1 MAKDDALSHKGSKC
15 KMIVDEGR
23 TFLSVKKSISGKRWV
38 DRLSPELDN
47 IALTI
52 SQKGNIPDLI
62 ARILAG
68 RGVSADEA
76 IDFLNP
82 TIKSLMPDPYVFQD
96 MEAAA
101 KRIAEAVENKQSVA
115 IFGDYDVDGATSS
128 AVLYRF
134 LVAFGV
140 SARIYIPD
148 RILEGYGP
156 NPDAI
161 RQLVKEG
168 AELIVTVD
176 CGVSSFEALEEAAKL
191 GVGVVVLDHH
201 QVGTELPPAHAIVNP
216 NRHDDRS
223 NLGHLAAVGVT
234 FMAVVAIH
242 RILRQ
247 SDLVGDAEKS
257 FDLLSLLDL
266 VALGTVCDVVPLQ
279 SLNRAFVTKGILAMR
294 SMKNTGLSA
303 LARVSRVEGAIEAY
317 HLGFL
322 LGPRINAGG
331 RIGDAG
337 LGARLLTMS
346 DAFEADEVAERLD
359 VLNTERQ
366 AHEKAMLEEA
376 DAQAFAEVG
385 VEDISDDALDAGP
398 SVLITSS
405 PDWHPGVLGIVA
417 SRLKER
423 YRRPSF
429 ALAFDASGKG
439 TGSGRSISGVDL
451 GKAVRLAV
459 EEGLLLK
466 GGGHAMAAGL
476 TVSREKLG
484 DLRIF
489 FEEMLKDDV
498 AKARAIRS
506 LTIDG
511 ALTARAATLLLM
523 TEIDRA
529 GPYGAGH
536 PSPIFAFPSH
546 RITFAKVVGKGH
558 VKLTIKGGEGAS
570 LNAIAFGVADQPL
583 GKVLMENKQKPVH
596 LVGQLSKNTWQGRVT
611 PQLRV
616 IDAAFPHHV

>member
-1 MAKDDALSHKGSKC
+1 MS
-15 KMIVDEGR
+15 IDEGR
-23 TFLSVKKSISGKRWV
+23 TFLSVKQSISGKRWV
-38 DRLSPELDN
+38 DRLTPSLDTVALD
-47 IALTI
+47 IA
-52 SQKGNIPDLI
+52 QKADIPDLI

-68 RGVSADEA
+68 RGVGANEA
-76 IDFLNP
+76 VDFLNP
-82 TIKSLMPDPYVFQD
+82 TIKNLMPDPHVLQD

-101 KRIAEAVENKQSVA
+101 KRIADAIEKQQTVA

-134 LVAFGV
+134 LNAFGV

-148 RILEGYGP
+148 RIIEGYGP
-156 NPDAI
+156 NPAAI
-161 RQLVKEG
+161 RQLIEEG

-176 CGVSSFEALEEAAKL
+176 CGVSSFDALIEAEKL
-191 GVGVVVLDHH
+191 GVDVVVLDHH
-201 QVGTELPPAHAIVNP
+201 QVSTELPPAHAIVNP

-242 RILRQ
+242 RILRESASQ
-247 SDLVGDAEKS
+247 ADAAKS
-257 FDLLSLLDL
+257 FDLLKLLDL

-279 SLNRAFVTKGILAMR
+279 TLNRAFVTKGIIAMR
-294 SMKNTGLSA
+294 SMGNVGLSA
-303 LARVSRVEGAIEAY
+303 LARVSRVEGPLEPY

-346 DAFEADEVAERLD
+346 DAFEADEVAQRLD
-359 VLNTERQ
+359 ILNAERQ
-366 AHEKAMLEEA
+366 ALEKAMLEEA

-385 VEDISDDALDAGP
+385 VDNTLEGGA

-405 PDWHPGVLGIVA
+405 SDWHPGVLGIVA
-417 SRLKER
+417 SRLKDR

-439 TGSGRSISGVDL
+439 TGSGRSMSGVDL

-459 EEGLLLK
+459 EEGILLK

-476 TVSREKLG
+476 TVNREKLG

-498 AKARAIRS
+498 AKARALRS
-506 LTIDG
+506 ITIDG
-511 ALTARAATLLLM
+511 ALTARGASLPLM
-523 TEIDRA
+523 AEIDRA
-529 GPYGAGH
+529 GPYGPGH

-546 RITFAKVVGKGH
+546 RITYANVVGKGH
-558 VKLTIKGGEGAS
+558 VKLSIKAGDGAS
-570 LNAIAFGVADQPL
+570 LNAIAFRVADEPL
-583 GKVLMENKQKPVH
+583 GKTLLENKQKPVH
-596 LVGQLSKNTWQGRVT
+596 LVGQLSKNSWQGRVT

-616 IDAAFPHHV
+616 IDAALPSHV

>member
-1 MAKDDALSHKGSKC
+1 MLL
-15 KMIVDEGR
+15 DERR
-23 TFLSVKKSISGKRWV
+23 TFLSVKRSISGKRWV
-38 DRLSPELDN
+38 DRLTPNLDN
-47 IALTI
+47 VALTI
-52 SQKGNIPDLI
+52 SQKAGIPDLI

-68 RGVSADEA
+68 RGVKADEA
-76 IDFLNP
+76 SDFLNP
-82 TIKSLMPDPYVFQD
+82 TIKNLMPDPYVFQD

-101 KRIAEAVENKQSVA
+101 RRIADAVEKKQSVA

-134 LVAFGV
+134 LAAFGV

-156 NPDAI
+156 NPAAI
-161 RQLVKEG
+161 RQLVNQG

-176 CGVSSFEALEEAAKL
+176 CGVTSFDALIEAQKL
-191 GVGVVVLDHH
+191 GVDVVVLDHH
-201 QVGTELPPAHAIVNP
+201 QVGTDLPPAYAIVNP

-223 NLGHLAAVGVT
+223 GLGHLAAVGVT
-234 FMAVVAIH
+234 FMAVVATH
-242 RILRQ
+242 RILRESSYV
-247 SDLVGDAEKS
+247 SDSEKS
-257 FDLLSLLDL
+257 FNLLNLLDL

-279 SLNRAFVTKGILAMR
+279 SLNRAFVTKGIVSMRAMGNVGLA
-294 SMKNTGLSA
+294 A
-303 LARVSRVEGAIEAY
+303 LARASRVEGALEPY

-337 LGARLLTMS
+337 LGARLLTMN
-346 DAFEADEVAERLD
+346 DAFEAEEVAQRLD
-359 VLNTERQ
+359 VLNAERQ
-366 AHEKAMLEEA
+366 AIEKTMLEEA

-385 VEDISDDALDAGP
+385 VDDTVDVGP

-405 PDWHPGVLGIVA
+405 SDWHPGVLGIVA
-417 SRLKER
+417 SRLKDR

-439 TGSGRSISGVDL
+439 TGSGRSLNGVDL

-476 TVSREKLG
+476 TVRREKLG

-489 FEEMLKDDV
+489 FEKMLKEDV
-498 AKARAIRS
+498 AKVRAIRS
-506 LTIDG
+506 LIIDG
-511 ALTARAATLLLM
+511 AMTARGATLPLM
-523 TEIDRA
+523 AEIDRA
-529 GPYGAGH
+529 GPYGPGH
-536 PSPIFAFPSH
+536 PAPIFAFPSH
-546 RITFAKVVGKGH
+546 RITYSNVVGNGH
-558 VKLTIKGGEGAS
+558 VALTLKATDGAS
-570 LNAIAFGVADQPL
+570 LNAIAFRMADEPL
-583 GKVLMENKQKPVH
+583 GKALLENKQKPVH
-596 LVGQLSKNTWQGRVT
+596 LVGHLSKNSWQGRVT

-616 IDAAFPHHV
+616 LDAAFPHHV

>member
-1 MAKDDALSHKGSKC
+1 MS
-15 KMIVDEGR
+15 IDEGR
-23 TFLSVKKSISGKRWV
+23 TFLSVKQSISGKRWV
-38 DRLSPELDN
+38 DRLTPSLDTVALD
-47 IALTI
+47 IA
-52 SQKGNIPDLI
+52 QKADIPDLI

-68 RGVSADEA
+68 RGVRADEA
-76 IDFLNP
+76 VDFLNP
-82 TIKSLMPDPYVFQD
+82 TIKNLMPDPHVFQD
-96 MEAAA
+96 MEVAA
-101 KRIAEAVENKQSVA
+101 KRIADAVEKQQTVA

-134 LVAFGV
+134 LTAFGV

-156 NPDAI
+156 NPAAI
-161 RQLVKEG
+161 RQLVEEG

-176 CGVSSFEALEEAAKL
+176 CGVSSFEALIEAEKL
-191 GVGVVVLDHH
+191 GVDVVVLDHH

-242 RILRQ
+242 RILRASASQ
-247 SDLVGDAEKS
+247 ADAAKS
-257 FDLLSLLDL
+257 FDLLKLLDL

-279 SLNRAFVTKGILAMR
+279 TLNRAFVTKGIIAMR
-294 SMKNTGLSA
+294 SMANVGLSA
-303 LARVSRVEGAIEAY
+303 LARVSRVEGPLEPY

-337 LGARLLTMS
+337 LGARLLTMR
-346 DAFEADEVAERLD
+346 DAFEADEVAQRLD
-359 VLNTERQ
+359 VLNAERQ
-366 AHEKAMLEEA
+366 ALEKAMLEEA

-385 VEDISDDALDAGP
+385 VDETVEGGP

-405 PDWHPGVLGIVA
+405 SDWHPGVLGIVA
-417 SRLKER
+417 SRLKDR

-439 TGSGRSISGVDL
+439 TGSGRSMNGVDL

-459 EEGLLLK
+459 EEGLLQK
-466 GGGHAMAAGL
+466 GGGHEMAAGL
-476 TVSREKLG
+476 TVEREKLG

-498 AKARAIRS
+498 AKARASRS
-506 LTIDG
+506 ITVDG
-511 ALTARAATLLLM
+511 ALTARGASLQLM
-523 TEIDRA
+523 AEIDRA
-529 GPYGAGH
+529 GPYGPGH

-546 RITFAKVVGKGH
+546 RITYANEVGKGH
-558 VKLTIKGGEGAS
+558 VKLSLKAGDGAS
-570 LNAIAFGVADQPL
+570 LNAIAFRVADEPL
-583 GKVLMENKQKPVH
+583 GKALLENKQKPMH
-596 LVGQLSKNTWQGRVT
+596 LVGHLSKNSWQGRVT

-616 IDAAFPHHV
+616 IDAALPNHV

>member
-1 MAKDDALSHKGSKC
+1 MS
-15 KMIVDEGR
+15 IDEGR
-23 TFLSVKKSISGKRWV
+23 TFLSVKQSISGKRWV
-38 DRLSPELDN
+38 DRLTPSLDTVALD
-47 IALTI
+47 IA
-52 SQKGNIPDLI
+52 QKADIPDLI

-68 RGVSADEA
+68 RGVGANEA
-76 IDFLNP
+76 VDFLNP
-82 TIKSLMPDPYVFQD
+82 TIKNLMPDPHVLQD

-101 KRIAEAVENKQSVA
+101 KRIADAVEKQQTVA

-134 LVAFGV
+134 LNAFGV

-148 RILEGYGP
+148 RIIEGYGP
-156 NPDAI
+156 NPAAI
-161 RQLVKEG
+161 RQLIEEG

-176 CGVSSFEALEEAAKL
+176 CGVSSFDALIEAEKL
-191 GVGVVVLDHH
+191 GVDVVVLDHH
-201 QVGTELPPAHAIVNP
+201 QVSTELPPAHAIVNP

-242 RILRQ
+242 RILRESASQ
-247 SDLVGDAEKS
+247 ADAAKS
-257 FDLLSLLDL
+257 FDLLKLLDL

-279 SLNRAFVTKGILAMR
+279 TLNRAFVTKGIIAMR
-294 SMKNTGLSA
+294 SMGNVGLSA
-303 LARVSRVEGAIEAY
+303 LARVSRVEGPLEPY

-346 DAFEADEVAERLD
+346 DAFEADEVAQRLD
-359 VLNTERQ
+359 ILNAERQ
-366 AHEKAMLEEA
+366 ALEKAMLEEA

-385 VEDISDDALDAGP
+385 VDNTLEGGA

-405 PDWHPGVLGIVA
+405 SDWHPGVLGIVA
-417 SRLKER
+417 SRLKDR

-439 TGSGRSISGVDL
+439 TGSGRSMSGVDL

-476 TVSREKLG
+476 TVNREKLG

-498 AKARAIRS
+498 AKARALRS
-506 LTIDG
+506 ITIDG
-511 ALTARAATLLLM
+511 ALTARGASLPLM
-523 TEIDRA
+523 AEIDRA
-529 GPYGAGH
+529 GPYGPGH

-546 RITFAKVVGKGH
+546 RITYANVVGKGH
-558 VKLTIKGGEGAS
+558 VKLSIKAGDGAS
-570 LNAIAFGVADQPL
+570 LNAIAFRVADEPL
-583 GKVLMENKQKPVH
+583 GKALLENKQKPVH
-596 LVGQLSKNTWQGRVT
+596 LVGQLSKNSWQGRVT

-616 IDAAFPHHV
+616 IDAALPSHV

>member
-1 MAKDDALSHKGSKC
+1 MS
-15 KMIVDEGR
+15 IDEGR
-23 TFLSVKKSISGKRWV
+23 TFLSVKQSISGKRWV
-38 DRLSPELDN
+38 DRLTPSLDTVALD
-47 IALTI
+47 IA
-52 SQKGNIPDLI
+52 QKADIPDLI

-68 RGVSADEA
+68 RGVGANEA
-76 IDFLNP
+76 VDFLNP
-82 TIKSLMPDPYVFQD
+82 TIKNLMPDPHVLQD

-101 KRIAEAVENKQSVA
+101 KRIADAVEKQQTVA

-134 LVAFGV
+134 LNAFGV

-148 RILEGYGP
+148 RIIEGYGP
-156 NPDAI
+156 NPAAI
-161 RQLVKEG
+161 RQLIEEG

-176 CGVSSFEALEEAAKL
+176 CGVSSFDALIEAEKL
-191 GVGVVVLDHH
+191 GVDVVVLDHH
-201 QVGTELPPAHAIVNP
+201 QVSTELPPAHAIVNP

-242 RILRQ
+242 RILRESASQ
-247 SDLVGDAEKS
+247 ADAAKS
-257 FDLLSLLDL
+257 FDLLKLLDL

-279 SLNRAFVTKGILAMR
+279 TLNRAFVTKGIIAMR
-294 SMKNTGLSA
+294 SMGNVGLSA
-303 LARVSRVEGAIEAY
+303 LARVSRVEGPLEPY

-346 DAFEADEVAERLD
+346 DAFEADEVAQRLD
-359 VLNTERQ
+359 ILNAERQ
-366 AHEKAMLEEA
+366 ALEKAMLEEA
-376 DAQAFAEVG
+376 DVQAFAEVG
-385 VEDISDDALDAGP
+385 VDNTLEGRA

-405 PDWHPGVLGIVA
+405 SDWHPGVLGIVA
-417 SRLKER
+417 SRLKDR

-439 TGSGRSISGVDL
+439 TGSGRSMSGVDL

-476 TVSREKLG
+476 TVNREKLG

-498 AKARAIRS
+498 AKARALRS
-506 LTIDG
+506 ITIDG
-511 ALTARAATLLLM
+511 ALTARGASLPLM
-523 TEIDRA
+523 AEIDRA
-529 GPYGAGH
+529 GPYGPGH

-546 RITFAKVVGKGH
+546 RITYANVVGKGH
-558 VKLTIKGGEGAS
+558 VKLSIKAGDGAS
-570 LNAIAFGVADQPL
+570 LNAIAFRVADEPL
-583 GKVLMENKQKPVH
+583 GKALLENKQKPVH
-596 LVGQLSKNTWQGRVT
+596 LVGQLSKNSWQGRVT

-616 IDAAFPHHV
+616 IDAALPSHV

>member
-1 MAKDDALSHKGSKC
+1 MS
-15 KMIVDEGR
+15 IDEGR
-23 TFLSVKKSISGKRWV
+23 TFLSVKQSISGKRWV
-38 DRLSPELDN
+38 DRLTPSLDTVALD
-47 IALTI
+47 IA
-52 SQKGNIPDLI
+52 QKADIPDLI

-68 RGVSADEA
+68 RGVGANEA
-76 IDFLNP
+76 VDFLNP
-82 TIKSLMPDPYVFQD
+82 TIKNLMPDPHVLQD

-101 KRIAEAVENKQSVA
+101 KRIADAVEKQQTVA

-134 LVAFGV
+134 LNAFGV

-148 RILEGYGP
+148 RIIEGYGP
-156 NPDAI
+156 NPAAI
-161 RQLVKEG
+161 RQLIEEG

-176 CGVSSFEALEEAAKL
+176 CGVSSFDALIEAEKL
-191 GVGVVVLDHH
+191 GVDVVVLDHH
-201 QVGTELPPAHAIVNP
+201 QVSTELPPAHAIVNP

-242 RILRQ
+242 RILRESASQ
-247 SDLVGDAEKS
+247 ADAAKS
-257 FDLLSLLDL
+257 FDLLKLLDL

-279 SLNRAFVTKGILAMR
+279 TLNRAFVTKGIIAMR
-294 SMKNTGLSA
+294 SMGNVGLSA
-303 LARVSRVEGAIEAY
+303 LARVSRVEGPLEPY

-346 DAFEADEVAERLD
+346 DAFEADEVAQRLD
-359 VLNTERQ
+359 ILNAERQ
-366 AHEKAMLEEA
+366 ALEKAMLEEA
-376 DAQAFAEVG
+376 DVQAFAEVG
-385 VEDISDDALDAGP
+385 VDNTLEGRA

-405 PDWHPGVLGIVA
+405 SDWHPGVLGIVA
-417 SRLKER
+417 SRLKDR

-439 TGSGRSISGVDL
+439 TGSGRSMSGVDL

-459 EEGLLLK
+459 EEGILLK

-476 TVSREKLG
+476 TVNREKLG

-498 AKARAIRS
+498 AKARALRS
-506 LTIDG
+506 ITIDG
-511 ALTARAATLLLM
+511 ALTARGASLPLM
-523 TEIDRA
+523 AEIDRA
-529 GPYGAGH
+529 GPYGPGH

-546 RITFAKVVGKGH
+546 RITYANVVGKGH
-558 VKLTIKGGEGAS
+558 VKLSIKAGDGAS
-570 LNAIAFGVADQPL
+570 LNAIAFRVADEPL
-583 GKVLMENKQKPVH
+583 GKALVENKQKPVH
-596 LVGQLSKNTWQGRVT
+596 LVGQLSKNSWQGRVT

-616 IDAAFPHHV
+616 IDAALPSHV

>member
-1 MAKDDALSHKGSKC
+1 MAKDDALSHEGSKC

-68 RGVSADEA
+68 RGVGADEA
-76 IDFLNP
+76 TDFLNP
-82 TIKSLMPDPYVFQD
+82 TIKNLMPDPHILQD
-96 MEAAA
+96 MEEAA
-101 KRIAEAVENKQSVA
+101 KRIFKAIEEKQSVA
-115 IFGDYDVDGATSS
+115 IFGDYDVDGATSA

-134 LVAFGV
+134 LAAYGV

-156 NPDAI
+156 NPAAI
-161 RQLVKEG
+161 RQLVEEG
-168 AELIVTVD
+168 ADLIVTVD
-176 CGVSSFEALEEAAKL
+176 CGVTSFEALEEAQKL
-191 GVGVVVLDHH
+191 NVDVVVLDHH
-201 QVGTELPPAHAIVNP
+201 QVGTDLPSAHAIVNP

-234 FMAVVAIH
+234 FMTVVAVQ
-242 RILRQ
+242 R
-247 SDLVGDAEKS
+247 LVRETSTTTNEKH

-279 SLNRAFVTKGILAMR
+279 TLNRAFVTKGIVAMR
-294 SMKNTGLSA
+294 SMSNRGLSA
-303 LARVSRVEGAIEAY
+303 LARVSRIEGAPEPY
-317 HLGFL
+317 HLGFM

-337 LGARLLTMS
+337 LGARLLTLE
-346 DAFEADEVAERLD
+346 DEFEAEEIAQKLD
-359 VLNTERQ
+359 VLNSERQ
-366 AHEKAMLEEA
+366 AYEKAMLDEA
-376 DAQAFAEVG
+376 DAQALAEVG
-385 VEDISDDALDAGP
+385 IDEADDGGEDTGP

-405 PDWHPGVLGIVA
+405 KDWHPGVLGIVA

-439 TGSGRSISGVDL
+439 TGSGRSMSGVDL
-451 GKAVRLAV
+451 GKVVRLAV
-459 EEGLLLK
+459 DEGLLLK

-476 TVSREKLG
+476 TVEREKLG
-484 DLRIF
+484 DLRLF
-489 FEEMLKDDV
+489 FEETLREDV
-498 AKARAIRS
+498 MKARAIRS

-511 ALTARAATLLLM
+511 ALTARAANLNLM
-523 TEIDRA
+523 AEIERA

-546 RITFAKVVGKGH
+546 RITYANVVGKGH
-558 VKLTIKGGEGAS
+558 VKLTIKGSDGAS
-570 LNAIAFGVADQPL
+570 LNAICFGAADQPL
-583 GKVLMENKQKPVH
+583 GKALLENKQKPVH
-596 LVGQLSKNTWQGRVT
+596 LAGTLSKNSWQGRVT

-616 IDAAFPHHV
+616 IDAAFPHNI

>member
-1 MAKDDALSHKGSKC
+1 MS
-15 KMIVDEGR
+15 IDEGR
-23 TFLSVKKSISGKRWV
+23 TFLSVKQSISGKRWV
-38 DRLSPELDN
+38 DRLTPSLDTVALD
-47 IALTI
+47 IA
-52 SQKGNIPDLI
+52 QKADIPDLI

-68 RGVSADEA
+68 RGVRADEA
-76 IDFLNP
+76 VDFLNP
-82 TIKSLMPDPYVFQD
+82 TIKNLMPDPHVLQD

-101 KRIAEAVENKQSVA
+101 KRIADAVEKQQTVA

-134 LVAFGV
+134 LIAFGV

-156 NPDAI
+156 NPAAI
-161 RQLVKEG
+161 RQLVDEG

-176 CGVSSFEALEEAAKL
+176 CGVSSFDALIEAEKL
-191 GVGVVVLDHH
+191 GVDVVVLDHH

-242 RILRQ
+242 RILRASASQ
-247 SDLVGDAEKS
+247 ADAAKS
-257 FDLLSLLDL
+257 FDLLKLLDL

-279 SLNRAFVTKGILAMR
+279 TLNRAFVTKGIIAMR
-294 SMKNTGLSA
+294 SLGNVGLSA
-303 LARVSRVEGAIEAY
+303 LARVSRVDGPLEPY

-346 DAFEADEVAERLD
+346 DAFEADEVAQRLD
-359 VLNTERQ
+359 VLNAERQ
-366 AHEKAMLEEA
+366 ALEKAMLEEA

-385 VEDISDDALDAGP
+385 VDDTVEGGA

-405 PDWHPGVLGIVA
+405 SDWHPGVLGIVA
-417 SRLKER
+417 SRLKDR

-439 TGSGRSISGVDL
+439 TGSGRSMNGVDL

-476 TVSREKLG
+476 TVEREKLG

-489 FEEMLKDDV
+489 FEEMLKEDV
-498 AKARAIRS
+498 AKARALRS
-506 LTIDG
+506 ITIDG
-511 ALTARAATLLLM
+511 ALTARGASLPLM
-523 TEIDRA
+523 AEIDRA
-529 GPYGAGH
+529 GPYGPGH

-546 RITFAKVVGKGH
+546 RITYANVVGKGH
-558 VKLTIKGGEGAS
+558 VKLSLKAGDGAS
-570 LNAIAFGVADQPL
+570 LNAIAFRVADEPL
-583 GKVLMENKQKPVH
+583 GKALLENKQKPMH
-596 LVGQLSKNTWQGRVT
+596 LVGHLSKNSWQGRVT

-616 IDAAFPHHV
+616 IDAALPNHV

>member
-1 MAKDDALSHKGSKC
+1 MS
-15 KMIVDEGR
+15 IDEGR
-23 TFLSVKKSISGKRWV
+23 TFLSVKQSISGKRWV
-38 DRLSPELDN
+38 DRLTPSLDTVALD
-47 IALTI
+47 IA
-52 SQKGNIPDLI
+52 QKADIPDLI

-68 RGVSADEA
+68 RGVRADEA
-76 IDFLNP
+76 VDFLNP
-82 TIKSLMPDPYVFQD
+82 TIKNLMPDPHVFQD
-96 MEAAA
+96 MEVAA
-101 KRIAEAVENKQSVA
+101 KRIADAVEKQQTVA

-134 LVAFGV
+134 LTAFGV

-156 NPDAI
+156 NPAAI
-161 RQLVKEG
+161 RQLVEEG

-176 CGVSSFEALEEAAKL
+176 CGVSSFDALIEAEKL
-191 GVGVVVLDHH
+191 GVDVVVLDHH

-242 RILRQ
+242 RILRESASQ
-247 SDLVGDAEKS
+247 ADAAKS
-257 FDLLSLLDL
+257 FDLLKLLDL

-279 SLNRAFVTKGILAMR
+279 TLNRAFVTKGIIAMR
-294 SMKNTGLSA
+294 SMANVGLSA
-303 LARVSRVEGAIEAY
+303 LARVSRVDGPLEPY

-337 LGARLLTMS
+337 LGARLLTMR
-346 DAFEADEVAERLD
+346 DAFEADEVAQRLD
-359 VLNTERQ
+359 VLNAERQ
-366 AHEKAMLEEA
+366 ALEKAMLEEA

-385 VEDISDDALDAGP
+385 VDETVEGGP

-405 PDWHPGVLGIVA
+405 SDWHPGVLGIVA
-417 SRLKER
+417 SRLKDR

-439 TGSGRSISGVDL
+439 TGSGRSMNGVDL

-459 EEGLLLK
+459 EEGLLQK
-466 GGGHAMAAGL
+466 GGGHEMAAGL
-476 TVSREKLG
+476 TVEREKLG

-498 AKARAIRS
+498 AKARASRS
-506 LTIDG
+506 ITVDG
-511 ALTARAATLLLM
+511 ALTARGASLPLM
-523 TEIDRA
+523 AEIDRA
-529 GPYGAGH
+529 GPYGPGH

-546 RITFAKVVGKGH
+546 RITYANVVGKGH
-558 VKLTIKGGEGAS
+558 VKLSLKAGDGAS
-570 LNAIAFGVADQPL
+570 LNAIAFRVADEPL
-583 GKVLMENKQKPVH
+583 GKALLENKQKPMH
-596 LVGQLSKNTWQGRVT
+596 LVGHLSKNSWQGRVT

-616 IDAAFPHHV
+616 IDAALPNHV

>member
-1 MAKDDALSHKGSKC
+1 MS
-15 KMIVDEGR
+15 IDEGR
-23 TFLSVKKSISGKRWV
+23 TFLSVKQSISGKRWV
-38 DRLSPELDN
+38 DRLTPSLDTVALD
-47 IALTI
+47 IA
-52 SQKGNIPDLI
+52 QKADIPDLI

-68 RGVSADEA
+68 RGVRADEA
-76 IDFLNP
+76 VDFLNP
-82 TIKSLMPDPYVFQD
+82 TIKNLMPDPHVFQD
-96 MEAAA
+96 MEVAA
-101 KRIAEAVENKQSVA
+101 KRIADAVEKQQTVA

-134 LVAFGV
+134 LTAFGV

-156 NPDAI
+156 NPAAI
-161 RQLVKEG
+161 RQLVEEG

-176 CGVSSFEALEEAAKL
+176 CGVSSFDALIEAEKL
-191 GVGVVVLDHH
+191 GVDVVVLDHH

-242 RILRQ
+242 RILRASASQ
-247 SDLVGDAEKS
+247 ADAAKS
-257 FDLLSLLDL
+257 FDLLKLLDL

-279 SLNRAFVTKGILAMR
+279 TLNRAFVTKGIIAMR
-294 SMKNTGLSA
+294 SLGNVGLSA
-303 LARVSRVEGAIEAY
+303 LARVSRVDGPLEPY

-337 LGARLLTMS
+337 LGARLLTMR
-346 DAFEADEVAERLD
+346 DAFEADEVAQRLD
-359 VLNTERQ
+359 VLNAERQ
-366 AHEKAMLEEA
+366 ALEKAMLEEA

-385 VEDISDDALDAGP
+385 VDETVEGGP

-405 PDWHPGVLGIVA
+405 SDWHPGVLGIVA
-417 SRLKER
+417 SRLKDR

-439 TGSGRSISGVDL
+439 TGSGRSMNGVDL

-459 EEGLLLK
+459 EEGLLQK
-466 GGGHAMAAGL
+466 GGGHEMAAGL
-476 TVSREKLG
+476 TVEREKLG

-498 AKARAIRS
+498 AKARASRS
-506 LTIDG
+506 ITVDG
-511 ALTARAATLLLM
+511 ALTARGASLPLM
-523 TEIDRA
+523 DEIDRA
-529 GPYGAGH
+529 GPYGPGH

-546 RITFAKVVGKGH
+546 RITYANVVGKGH
-558 VKLTIKGGEGAS
+558 VKLSLKAGDGAS
-570 LNAIAFGVADQPL
+570 LNAIAFRVADEPL
-583 GKVLMENKQKPVH
+583 GKALLENKQKPMH
-596 LVGQLSKNTWQGRVT
+596 LVGHLSKNSWQGRVT

-616 IDAAFPHHV
+616 IDAALPNHV

>member
-1 MAKDDALSHKGSKC
+1 MS
-15 KMIVDEGR
+15 IDEGR
-23 TFLSVKKSISGKRWV
+23 TFLSVKQSISGKRWV
-38 DRLSPELDN
+38 DRLTPSLDTVALD
-47 IALTI
+47 IA
-52 SQKGNIPDLI
+52 QKANIPDLI

-68 RGVSADEA
+68 RGVRADEA
-76 IDFLNP
+76 VDFLNP
-82 TIKSLMPDPYVFQD
+82 TIKNLMPDPYVFQD
-96 MEAAA
+96 MEEAA
-101 KRIAEAVENKQSVA
+101 KRIADAVEKQQTVA

-134 LVAFGV
+134 LTAFGV

-156 NPDAI
+156 NPTAI
-161 RQLVKEG
+161 RQLVEEG
-168 AELIVTVD
+168 ADLIVTVD
-176 CGVSSFEALEEAAKL
+176 CGVSSFDALIEAEKL
-191 GVGVVVLDHH
+191 GVDVVVLDHH

-242 RILRQ
+242 RILRESASQ
-247 SDLVGDAEKS
+247 ADAAKS
-257 FDLLSLLDL
+257 FDLLKLLDL

-279 SLNRAFVTKGILAMR
+279 TLNRAFVTKGIIAMR
-294 SMKNTGLSA
+294 SMGNIGLSA
-303 LARVSRVEGAIEAY
+303 LARVSRVEGPLEPY

-346 DAFEADEVAERLD
+346 DAFEADEVAQRLD
-359 VLNTERQ
+359 VLNAERQ
-366 AHEKAMLEEA
+366 ALEKAMLEEA

-385 VEDISDDALDAGP
+385 VDDTVEGGP
-398 SVLITSS
+398 SVLITSNT
-405 PDWHPGVLGIVA
+405 DWHPGVLGIVA
-417 SRLKER
+417 SRLKDR

-439 TGSGRSISGVDL
+439 TGSGRSMSGVDL

-459 EEGLLLK
+459 DEGLLLK

-476 TVSREKLG
+476 TVEREKLG

-498 AKARAIRS
+498 AKARASRS
-506 LTIDG
+506 ITVDG
-511 ALTARAATLLLM
+511 ALTSRGASLSLM
-523 TEIDRA
+523 AEIDRA
-529 GPYGAGH
+529 GPYGPGH

-546 RITFAKVVGKGH
+546 RITYANVVGKGH
-558 VKLTIKGGEGAS
+558 VKLSLKAGDGVS
-570 LNAIAFGVADQPL
+570 LNAIAFRVADEPL
-583 GKVLMENKQKPVH
+583 GKALLENKQKPVH
-596 LVGQLSKNTWQGRVT
+596 LVGHLSKNSWQGRVT

-616 IDAAFPHHV
+616 IDAAFPSHV